1 MSRYIIRRLIQSF
14 FTILVITTVI
24 FVVGRAAADPMAAYT
39 NNPRITAEDKA
50 RIAHNLGLDRPLPVQ
65 YLTWLGDVARGD
77 LGTSFVTHQKV
88 SDMIMERL
96 PATLALMISAL
107 IATVIVSLIAGV
119 FAATHQYSAGDN
131 LITAA
136 TFIGF
141 SMPVFFIGLSLI
153 FIFGVG
159 FKAWGLPYLPTGT
172 DIWDQNDPI
181 EWARHL
187 VLPVLTLT
195 LIQAAGYTRYLRSS
209 LLDVQHQDY
218 IRTAKS
224 KGLADRAVLWK
235 HALKNASLPFVTVLG
250 LDIALLFG
258 GALVT
263 ETIFSWPGLGRL
275 FWEQSNAGD
284 FPVMMAIL
292 LIVVTLVVV
301 GQIVVDVVYTFLDP
315 RIKLA

>member
-14 FTILVITTVI
+14 FTILIITVVVFI
-24 FVVGRAAADPMAAYT
+24 VGRAAADPMAAYS
-39 NNPRITAEDKA
+39 NNVRISAEDKA
-50 RIAHNLGLDRPLPVQ
+50 RIAHNLGLDQPLPVQ
-65 YLTWLGDVARGD
+65 YLTWLGNVVRGD

-88 SDMIMERL
+88 SVMIMERL

-107 IATVIVSLIAGV
+107 IATVLVSLAAGV
-119 FAATHQYSAGDN
+119 YAATHQYSAGDN

-141 SMPVFFIGLSLI
+141 SLPVFFVGLSLI

-172 DIWDQNDPI
+172 GIWNQNNPI
-181 EWARHL
+181 EWVRHL

-218 IRTAKS
+218 VRTARS
-224 KGLADRAVLWK
+224 KGLSDRVVLWR

-292 LIVVTLVVV
+292 LIVVTLVVI

>member
-14 FTILVITTVI
+14 FTILVITVVI
-24 FVVGRAAADPMAAYT
+24 FIVGRAAADPMAAYT

-88 SDMIMERL
+88 GDMIMERL
-96 PATLALMISAL
+96 PATLALMVSAL
-107 IATVIVSLIAGV
+107 IATVLVSLVAGV
-119 FAATHQYSAGDN
+119 YAATHQYSAGDN

-224 KGLADRAVLWK
+224 KGLADRVVLWK

>member
-1 MSRYIIRRLIQSF
+1 MSRYIIRRLIQAVLIIF
-14 FTILVITTVI
+14 VITIVT

-39 NNPRITAEDKA
+39 NNPRISAEDKA
-50 RIAHNLGLDRPLPVQ
+50 RIRHNLGLDQPLPVQ
-65 YLTWLGDVARGD
+65 YLSWLGGVVKGD
-77 LGTSFVTHQKV
+77 FGNSFTTKQKV
-88 SDMIMERL
+88 TDMIAERL
-96 PATLALMISAL
+96 PATLILMICAL
-107 IATVIVSLIAGV
+107 ITTVIVSLLAGV
-119 FAATHQYSAGDN
+119 YAATHQYSAGDN

-172 DIWDQNDPI
+172 EVWDQNNPI
-181 EWARHL
+181 EWIKHL
-187 VLPVLTLT
+187 ILPVATLT

-209 LLDVQHQDY
+209 LLDVRHQDY
-218 IRTAKS
+218 VRTAKA
-224 KGLADRAVLWK
+224 KGLSDRVVLWK
-235 HALKNASLPFVTVLG
+235 HSLKNASLPFVTILG

-263 ETIFSWPGLGRL
+263 ETIFSWPGIGRL

-292 LIVVTLVVV
+292 LIVSTMVVL